1 MNEPSLRKF
10 DAKVEPGGWIIYN
23 GEEFPP
29 ELERKDVHV
38 LALPFTEIADK
49 MGNPRMTNMI
59 MLGALLEIENMIPEA
74 CVRAALNRLI
84 ANPRWVTLDETAM
97 DRGRQLMKEALMEV

>member
-1 MNEPSLRKF
+1 
-10 DAKVEPGGWIIYN
+10 
-23 GEEFPP
+23 
-29 ELERKDVHV
+29 
-38 LALPFTEIADK
+38 
-49 MGNPRMTNMI
+49 MI
-59 MLGALLEIENMIPEA
+59 MLGALLEIENMIPTA